1 MTTPADQPTATPATP
16 AAPLV
21 PVPQLPPPP
30 VVTRHEVTAAG
41 KRLAYTVSTGMM
53 PFRNAEG
60 VHEANVFV
68 MAYTLGDERGDVKR
82 PVTFVFNGGPGS
94 SSVWLHLGGL
104 GPKRVRME
112 DEGWM
117 PQPPFELVDND
128 YTWLDRTDLV
138 FIDPVGTGYSKALT
152 PELAK
157 QFHEVEGDIASV
169 GEIIR
174 LWLSRN
180 GRWTSPVYLA
190 GESYGTTRAAGLAG
204 HLVEKGIALNGV
216 ILISMIFNFL
226 THEFHPGND
235 LPATLF
241 LPTYT
246 ATAWYH
252 QRLPSDLQKKALRDV
267 LREVEEWAAGPYAQA
282 LFKGDSLAGTER
294 TKVAKTLARYTGL
307 GIDDVEGSNLRIDI
321 HRFCKAL
328 LRDQRRT
335 VGRLDSRYIGIDS
348 VPVQAEPEYDPS
360 LNAIRPPYTSTFN
373 QYVRQSLG
381 YESDDEYQI
390 LNGLDWSWGSS
401 RDGYPNTSEP
411 LRQAFAKNPYMK
423 IFVALGYYDLAT
435 PYWAALHTL
444 DHLGLDPSQRD
455 RIVTAD
461 YESGHMVY
469 LRLADV
475 IKLEQDVEAFYDDT
489 LPKKR

>member
-1 MTTPADQPTATPATP
+1 MTEATP
-16 AAPLV
+16 AAAT
-21 PVPQLPPPP
+21 PQPDAPMPPPP
-30 VVTRHEVTAAG
+30 VVTRHEIEAAG
-41 KRLAYTVSTGMM
+41 KRLQYTVSAGMM
-53 PFRNAEG
+53 PYRNRDG

-68 MAYTLGDERGDVKR
+68 QAYTLGTEQGDPKR
-82 PVTFVFNGGPGS
+82 PITFVFNGGPGS

-112 DEGWM
+112 AEGWL

-138 FIDPVGTGYSKALT
+138 FIDPVGTGYSKALK
-152 PELAK
+152 PELNAR
-157 QFHEVEGDIASV
+157 FHEVDGDIASV

-174 LWLSRN
+174 LYLSRH
-180 GRWTSPVYLA
+180 GRWASPIYLA

-204 HLVEKGIALNGV
+204 HLAEHGIALNGV

-235 LPATLF
+235 LPAVLF

-252 QRLPSDLQKKALRDV
+252 KRLPADLQAKP
-267 LREVEEWAAGPYAQA
+267 LREVLKEAEAFATGAYSQA
-282 LFKGDSLAGTER
+282 LFKGDSLSAAER
-294 TKVAKTLARYTGL
+294 KRVLRNLARFSGL
-307 GIDDVEGSNLRIDI
+307 SETELDASNLRIDI

-328 LRDQRRT
+328 LRDERRT
-335 VGRLDSRYIGIDS
+335 VGRLDSRYVGIDGT
-348 VPVQAEPEYDPS
+348 PVQENPEYDPS
-360 LNAIRPPYTSTFN
+360 MIAIRLVYTSTFN
-373 QYVRQSLG
+373 QYIRQELG
-381 YESDDEYQI
+381 YATDEEYQI
-390 LNGLDWSWGSS
+390 LNGLEWGWGSG

-435 PYWAALHTL
+435 PYFAALHTL
-444 DHLGLDPSQRD
+444 DHLGLDPTQRD

-461 YESGHMVY
+461 YEAGHMVY
-469 LRLADV
+469 VRFDDLV
-475 IKLEQDVEAFYDDT
+475 KLERDVEAFIDDT
-489 LPKKR
+489 LPKR